1 MDLDRIKQSLDQGLF
16 SCGIFVN
23 LQKAFDTVD
32 HGVLLGKLEHYGIRG
47 ITNKWFQTY
56 LKDRQQFV
64 SINGYNSECASM
76 PIGVPQGS
84 VLGPLLFLLY
94 INDLN
99 LAIKYCKVYHFADD
113 TNLLYT
119 NNSIKKLNKMLNK
132 DLKNLTNWLNANKIS
147 LNVDKT
153 EMILFKPI
161 KKPLDC
167 QLKLKLNGKRL
178 YQTSSVKYLGIKID
192 QYLNWQDHINNI
204 AIKLNK
210 ANAMLY
216 KVRQFVNEKT
226 LISIYHAIFD
236 SHLNYASIVWDQT
249 KSSINRV
256 FTIQKKAIR
265 TIHFKGKFDHTSSL
279 FSESN
284 INQTSRQH
292 LY

>member
-1 MDLDRIKQSLDQGLF
+1 M
-16 SCGIFVN
+16 
-23 LQKAFDTVD
+23 
-32 HGVLLGKLEHYGIRG
+32 
-47 ITNKWFQTY
+47 
-56 LKDRQQFV
+56 
-64 SINGYNSECASM
+64 
-76 PIGVPQGS
+76 
-84 VLGPLLFLLY
+84 
-94 INDLN
+94 N
-99 LAIKYCKVYHFADD
+99 LAIKYCKIHHFADD

-161 KKPLDC
+161 IKI
-167 QLKLKLNGKRL
+167 
-178 YQTSSVKYLGIKID
+178 GIKID

-249 KSSINRV
+249 KSSFNRV
-256 FTIQKKAIR
+256 FAIQKKAIR
-265 TIHFKGKFDHTSSL
+265 TIHVKGKFHHTSSL

-284 INQTSRQH
+284 MIK
-292 LY
+292 L